1 MAEKDETAL
10 TSQLPILVLQLLT
23 NLALSLQRTGT
34 LLVELVPLFLETL
47 DLLLQTLSNNC
58 LSSKPTMQ
66 LIATPWI
73 T

>member
-47 DLLLQTLSNNC
+47 DLLLQT
-58 LSSKPTMQ
+58 
-66 LIATPWI
+66 
-73 T
+73 